1 MRNVSY
7 LTAVLSLALAVACS
21 RPSSQPQQQAATTPA
36 HEAHA
41 SGTAQAELPAL
52 TVDQLSAMLDAHES
66 VFVFDANARERY
78 EVGHVPTARHV
89 GHDPVVAAMLP
100 PDHGARLV
108 FYCANE
114 H

>member
-7 LTAVLSLALAVACS
+7 LTAAMSLALAVACS
-21 RPSSQPQQQAATTPA
+21 RPSPQPQTQAATPPA
-36 HEAHA
+36 HEGHA
-41 SGTAQAELPAL
+41 AGQAQAELPTL

-66 VFVFDANARERY
+66 VFVYDANARERY
-78 EVGHVPTARHV
+78 EQGHVPTARHV
-89 GHDPVVAAMLP
+89 GHDPIAVTMLP
-100 PDHGARLV
+100 PNQGARLV